1 MVGRRPGS
9 APSATLTERS
19 AWEADELL
27 HSLGAKAAGACACGR
42 SSIQGETEFGFAHAL
57 TRDVAYS
64 QIRRADRAQKHESAA
79 AWIERLGGGRD
90 DKAELLADHYA
101 TALDLRRQLGEEP
114 GQLTRKAATAL
125 AEAGR
130 QSAALNAHAR
140 AVGYFDSALS
150 VLPANDHL
158 RPNVLA
164 ERVVALTRAGA
175 ADDEVLQEAL
185 EAQVAAE
192 RWEAAAR
199 IEVLLGHRAT
209 REVGD
214 LARGLRHLDNA
225 ARYAE
230 LFPYSHTTTEIAHT
244 RLRALVTESTGEHD
258 VVALSRE
265 ALEHARAAGDEA
277 GSALL
282 LWDLGD
288 ALLEAGDMHGL
299 EETERAAGLLDRM
312 SHRAAATAYNS
323 LGWTYFNSGQL
334 AESVAALARAA
345 DWARRLA
352 EPYLL
357 ATVEGSEAEVE
368 YYAGSWERATTLAE
382 RYVDDPARFHS
393 VTARN
398 IRGRL
403 ALASGDIETALSDA
417 RENVDFGRSA
427 SNHEFLCPG
436 LVLQA
441 AAQLAA
447 GEASAADDSIA
458 QYFETWRGAGG
469 STPPA
474 LAELAVLL
482 ARPDRL
488 DNVAEAADMLDEAIR
503 WRAPIL
509 ALADGRY
516 AEAANLFGELA
527 AGPLAAEAHLLSARQ
542 AWADGQE
549 VDARRHEHAVRVFA
563 DRVGSAHLLREL
575 DALRES
581 ETA

>member
-1 MVGRRPGS
+1 
-9 APSATLTERS
+9 
-19 AWEADELL
+19 
-27 HSLGAKAAGACACGR
+27 
-42 SSIQGETEFGFAHAL
+42 
-57 TRDVAYS
+57 
-64 QIRRADRAQKHESAA
+64 
-79 AWIERLGGGRD
+79 
-90 DKAELLADHYA
+90 
-101 TALDLRRQLGEEP
+101 
-114 GQLTRKAATAL
+114 
-125 AEAGR
+125 
-130 QSAALNAHAR
+130 
-140 AVGYFDSALS
+140 
-150 VLPANDHL
+150 
-158 RPNVLA
+158 
-164 ERVVALTRAGA
+164 
-175 ADDEVLQEAL
+175 
-185 EAQVAAE
+185 
-192 RWEAAAR
+192 
-199 IEVLLGHRAT
+199 
-209 REVGD
+209 
-214 LARGLRHLDNA
+214 
-225 ARYAE
+225 
-230 LFPYSHTTTEIAHT
+230 
-244 RLRALVTESTGEHD
+244 
-258 VVALSRE
+258 
-265 ALEHARAAGDEA
+265 
-277 GSALL
+277 
-282 LWDLGD
+282 
-288 ALLEAGDMHGL
+288 MHGL

-563 DRVGSAHLLREL
+563 DRVGSAHLLREIGRATRIRDGL
-575 DALRES
+575 SERLPFTEIKLCHCLRLPGRSVTRWPNSIGSRSRRRES
-581 ETA
+581 RRL